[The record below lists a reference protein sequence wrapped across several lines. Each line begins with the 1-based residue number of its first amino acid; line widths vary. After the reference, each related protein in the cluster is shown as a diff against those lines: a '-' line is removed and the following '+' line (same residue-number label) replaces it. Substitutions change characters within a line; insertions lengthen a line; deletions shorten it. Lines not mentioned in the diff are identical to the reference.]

1 MTARAPKIHGTGEPW
16 ATIAW
21 AVAAAAWTAEWASAS
36 ARADQLADVVRVLQ
50 QINEAAK
57 AGKEQK

>member
-21 AVAAAAWTAEWASAS
+21 ALAGAICGPVALWIAWAVCKAAF
-36 ARADQLADVVRVLQ
+36 
-50 QINEAAK
+50 AAMEG
-57 AGKEQK
+57 A

>member
-21 AVAAAAWTAEWASAS
+21 SLAGAALAPVTLWIVKEICMAALAAMAE
-36 ARADQLADVVRVLQ
+36 
-50 QINEAAK
+50 
-57 AGKEQK
+57 